1 MLNAS
6 CPSGTP
12 RAPVR
17 PATRTTKKRAF
28 APTSFRRPR
37 LSDRS
42 APRTP
47 PIPAH
52 RTVSSPTLSCASHAS
67 QLRAPR
73 QPFSQFSV
81 RVPVFSTSGAAGTR
95 TIGVFGFF
103 SVHAAPPPS
112 RSSSLRLAQ
121 SVGPVPVHGP
131 GTPRAFEAV
140 GHPGFGRLSSL
151 TQTHGG
157 GLTPACSGLA
167 TLAADARR

>member
-1 MLNAS
+1 VLNAS

-17 PATRTTKKRAF
+17 PATRSTTRRAF

-37 LSDRS
+37 LSDES
-42 APRTP
+42 APHTL

-52 RTVSSPTLSCASHAS
+52 RTVSSPTLACAPPTS
-67 QLRAPR
+67 QLRLCGSPSR
-73 QPFSQFSV
+73 NSRSV
-81 RVPVFSTSGAAGTR
+81 SASLPHLARRRAVQSASPASSAL
-95 TIGVFGFF
+95 
-103 SVHAAPPPS
+103 PPS